1 MSISQREA
9 QNRPEVSEKK
19 RLAHTGVPKS
29 PLHRAAIKKAVSSP
43 SARAKKSA
51 IAKIVQNRP
60 QVLAK
65 QRNSHL
71 GVRQSESHRIA
82 NREAQKIAQNRPEVK
97 AANRARSLGK
107 LLKPCHREAIKNAM
121 RRPEVSK
128 KLRESAV
135 KRVERLGPNRPLC
148 SDTKPERVF
157 EKILTGCGIKFEK
170 QKRFGRFTV
179 DFFLP
184 GLKQAIEI
192 DGIYWHRRKVDWK
205 EQQDKRDRYLIDA
218 GVTSV
223 FHITDKDV
231 GLWDKMLISIPTN
244 SYGTRPNDVN

>member
-1 MSISQREA
+1 MSLSQRKA

-19 RLAHTGVPKS
+19 RLALTGVPKS
-29 PLHRAAIKKAVSSP
+29 PLHRAAIKRTTSSP
-43 SARAKKSA
+43 SARAKRSA
-51 IAKIVQNRP
+51 MAKIVQNRP

-65 QRNSHL
+65 QRCSHL

-107 LLKPCHREAIKNAM
+107 PLNPRHREAIKNAM
-121 RRPEVSK
+121 RRPEVLK
-128 KLRESAV
+128 KIRESAV

-148 SDTKPERVF
+148 SNTKPERVF
-157 EKILTGCGIKFEK
+157 AKILTGCGIKFEQ

-192 DGIYWHRRKVDWK
+192 DGLYWHRRKADWK
-205 EQQDKRDRYLIDA
+205 EQQDKRDHYLRDA
-218 GVTSV
+218 GVISI

-231 GLWDKMLISIPTN
+231 ELWDKLLIS
-244 SYGTRPNDVN
+244 